1 MDKELLR
8 NGEGYVDYTAYQ
20 AISKADKETDNME
33 IYAGDIMIA
42 PHLKTGGDREY
53 IVLAVHDRIATV
65 LMLNTDEELPCSCKG
80 STMKYYHPGYLQY
93 IFLNIF
99 TGFVRTLTDSEFTE
113 VKQNVADALSIDCI
127 VKEVVKEVPVEV
139 IKEVQVGS
147 NAELMEAKAESK
159 VYKDMYE
166 RLLARVMGDKT

>member
-8 NGEGYVDYTAYQ
+8 NGEWYVDYTAYQ

-65 LMLNTDEELPCSCKG
+65 LMLNTDEELPCSCK
-80 STMKYYHPGYLQY
+80 
-93 IFLNIF
+93 
-99 TGFVRTLTDSEFTE
+99 
-113 VKQNVADALSIDCI
+113 
-127 VKEVVKEVPVEV
+127 
-139 IKEVQVGS
+139 
-147 NAELMEAKAESK
+147 
-159 VYKDMYE
+159 
-166 RLLARVMGDKT
+166 